1 MSVKPHCQAIS
12 LMSLSGKLRSKVP
25 TASIRYSLMKFVNV
39 LPVSRLKNDVFED
52 QLHALHV
59 FGNAVEYRF
68 LQTDRD

>member
-39 LPVSRLKNDVFED
+39 LPVSRLKNE
-52 QLHALHV
+52 Q
-59 FGNAVEYRF
+59 NAVVLMLITFAASERVIF
-68 LQTDRD
+68 SL